1 MKIKEHGSYAVIL
14 IFFIIILGVIIRLI
28 KFSNQPFYDWDESL
42 YAQIAR
48 EVLINKSINTTFNKN
63 PWLDKPPLS
72 YLMIAGVFF
81 GFGENETIARSLF
94 AVFGIVVLVLLYKLT
109 KLVLSHLTKT
119 ENKIVFITP
128 VLITASTPL
137 FLDKATTLNT
147 DILVSTSI
155 LGYFLYYKNN
165 LIKTLFLL
173 LGVWSKSVIGFF
185 PLIIEPVLI
194 LKDFKDKKK
203 LLAKTGLLLFQ
214 ILLGSLW
221 YFYAYAEYGDYFIK
235 SHFFAQIYKRLI
247 LPIELHFGNK
257 WFYFIALYQNFKL
270 LSVFIS
276 AGLMLI
282 AADFSLK
289 LYKQKSAILQDKNTI
304 FYFILLSPILLL
316 FIYTVAKTKLDW
328 YLIYLI
334 PLLSISVAFLLE
346 KLNNSAKL
354 ISLIIIFAY
363 SLFGFVN
370 QTFLLTPKISVNEKI
385 IMAECLNKSAI
396 VDLAVLTDNEQRKI
410 KNVLEAAK
418 LQTESSFFYAGSP
431 SFIYYLNK
439 PVTNFYNINEFLKN
453 YSKYNAVAISNT
465 DFQSLKNELDLNN
478 YSKICQTKNWIG
490 LKALN

>member
-270 LSVFIS
+270 LSFFIS

-282 AADFSLK
+282 AA
-289 LYKQKSAILQDKNTI
+289 N
-304 FYFILLSPILLL
+304 
-316 FIYTVAKTKLDW
+316 
-328 YLIYLI
+328 
-334 PLLSISVAFLLE
+334 
-346 KLNNSAKL
+346 
-354 ISLIIIFAY
+354 
-363 SLFGFVN
+363 
-370 QTFLLTPKISVNEKI
+370 
-385 IMAECLNKSAI
+385 
-396 VDLAVLTDNEQRKI
+396 LA
-410 KNVLEAAK
+410 
-418 LQTESSFFYAGSP
+418 
-431 SFIYYLNK
+431 
-439 PVTNFYNINEFLKN
+439 
-453 YSKYNAVAISNT
+453 
-465 DFQSLKNELDLNN
+465 
-478 YSKICQTKNWIG
+478 
-490 LKALN
+490 